1 MPSKELIDLKNDLA
15 KRYGANVVKF
25 ANEVEVYPMISSGS
39 LALDLAIGGGL
50 PQDRCIEVAGEERS
64 GKTTLGL
71 TAMVNFLDHPDNK
84 DRYALILDVEHK
96 LTIPWVETLIGPER
110 MERVMIMWPSSIE
123 NATDMYRDAV
133 STGKFCFC
141 LFDSIGGAPTIRVLQ
156 SPDGKA
162 KSAEIA
168 GQGGN
173 SIGVKRFA
181 QIAEIHSHIYRC
193 LTFGI
198 NQVQEDWSGY
208 NQHVTPGGR
217 AWKHACSLRLLI
229 KRVPREEVFEKI
241 DGEDV
246 RVGFKVVARAVKNH
260 LPGGVE
266 DRKGMWW
273 FYNIYTEK
281 YGFGVDRVDEIVR
294 LSILTEVLDQRGAW
308 YYHPA
313 LEGGKIQSLGRL
325 IDAVKSDRSL
335 RDTLTS
341 ELMVNIAENG
351 GRASADVP
359 DVELSPLEA
368 LSARNE
374 DDA

>member
-1 MPSKELIDLKNDLA
+1 MTSKELLDLKNELA
-15 KRYGANVVKF
+15 KKF
-25 ANEVEVYPMISSGS
+25 GEGSVMFASEVPVYPMISSGS

-71 TAMVNFLDHPDNK
+71 TAMVNFLDHEDNK

-96 LTIPWVETLIGPER
+96 LTIPWVETLVGSER
-110 MERVMIMWPSSIE
+110 MERIMIMWPTSIE
-123 NATDMYRDAV
+123 NATDMYVEAV
-133 STGKFCFC
+133 GTGQFCFC
-141 LFDSIGGAPTIRVLQ
+141 LFDSIGGAPTVRTQ
-156 SPDGKA
+156 RDPSGKM

-173 SIGVKRFA
+173 SIGVKRFS
-181 QIAEIHSHIYRC
+181 QFAEIYSHLHRC

-217 AWKHACSLRLLI
+217 AWKHACSLRLLV

-241 DGEDV
+241 NGEDV
-246 RVGFKVVARAVKNH
+246 RVGFKVIARAVKNH

-266 DRKGMWW
+266 DRKGTWW
-273 FYNIYTEK
+273 FYNIWTEK

-294 LSILTEVLDQRGAW
+294 LSVLTEVVDQRGAW

-313 LEGGKIQSLGRL
+313 LDGGKIQSLGRF
-325 IDAVKSDRSL
+325 IEAVKADRSL
-335 RDTLTS
+335 RDTLAS
-341 ELMVNIAENG
+341 ELMCRLDQA
-351 GRASADVP
+351 GRVSSDIE
-359 DVELSPLEA
+359 DVELTGLEQLA
-368 LSARNE
+368 ARNE
-374 DDA
+374 ND